1 MSVGTETSIGRG
13 PLIEV
18 VQPKITAV
26 LNDVLSYARFKWL
39 IAQTKGAFET
49 ILAIFQRTPVTDKIM
64 NFGEA
69 IGLIRDE
76 MRQGPA
82 LSIIEPL
89 RAKQDPIDDRR
100 KSPDILPFFRSQ
112 SASAASF

>member
-49 ILAIFQRTPVTDKIM
+49 VLAIFQR
-64 NFGEA
+64 
-69 IGLIRDE
+69 L
-76 MRQGPA
+76 
-82 LSIIEPL
+82 
-89 RAKQDPIDDRR
+89 
-100 KSPDILPFFRSQ
+100 Q
-112 SASAASF
+112 SSTKL